1 MNMSDQSQQAEYDF
15 CHNCKQ
21 LKNKYLLV
29 SCKYS
34 SKVSSSAS
42 QKQGFIYNPYPY
54 EPQSYTVNKVK
65 IHNID
70 FQNRA

>member
-1 MNMSDQSQQAEYDF
+1 MINMGEQSPYADYDF

-34 SKVSSSAS
+34 SKISAAS
-42 QKQGFIYNPYPY
+42 QKQGFVYNPYPY
-54 EPQSYTVNKVK
+54 EP
-65 IHNID
+65 
-70 FQNRA
+70 